1 MVLFSCLHVPS
12 NSQKKIIVFFLSIEK
27 QQRRVCKWRHSKKRN
42 NNWIIFKFR
51 VWQLEELP
59 FPLYIFYRSSG
70 NPHVLWSWPLANLS
84 SLPLP
89 HRAASLM
96 ACTHMA
102 ARKTNQLSQSKLFLL
117 LIAWCLP
124 TNIYLTIYV
133 NLLTYLSTY
142 LHLSLFICPYISLYN
157 HCRQRNRYQSLFSK
171 FIWKCFGT
179 VNSNE
184 AKLINLGKRP
194 H

>member
-102 ARKTNQLSQSKLFLL
+102 ARKTNQLSQSQRYWNRRFAIPGFLPD
-117 LIAWCLP
+117 ACAPWK
-124 TNIYLTIYV
+124 TGFSSFSHQVT
-133 NLLTYLSTY
+133 
-142 LHLSLFICPYISLYN
+142 
-157 HCRQRNRYQSLFSK
+157 SK
-171 FIWKCFGT
+171 FF
-179 VNSNE
+179 S
-184 AKLINLGKRP
+184 
-194 H
+194 